1 MTWQII
7 SFAETTCE
15 RLAHTRFRK
24 WRKPAPCPTCGS
36 RRIIFKPLTVAY
48 NPLYHEIYRSWF
60 CGCKDCAPRGK
71 IRGFHIITPHKD
83 LKEAIRAWNHIATG
97 YPKAKENTE

>member
-1 MTWQII
+1 MADHQ
-7 SFAETTCE
+7 FRGNHLRTTG
-15 RLAHTRFRK
+15 T
-24 WRKPAPCPTCGS
+24 PASANGANPPCPTCGS

-83 LKEAIRAWNHIATG
+83 LKEAIRAWNHIANNH
-97 YPKAKENTE
+97 PKAKGNAK